1 MFAGKAPENKL
12 SFRTRI
18 LLLGVLLSSVGNG
31 LVLPYMFVYLHNVRG
46 IGSALTG
53 TIVGFGAFVS
63 LAVSPLIGNVID
75 HWGPKPV
82 LLASLVVSGIGYAE
96 QSTVHTAPRAF
107 LVMSIC
113 AIGQSAMWPAQSAI
127 ATELTTDSQ
136 RERYFGAQ
144 FALLNLGIGIGGVI
158 SSAFVSL
165 ANPHSFEWLF
175 RGDGI
180 SYFVYLGVALFLR
193 NVGHRNKQE
202 RKENSERSGGWSE
215 VLQDKVFVKVWIVAT
230 AASFLGYAQL
240 EVGFASFATLVAHVK
255 PSNIAWAYAANTIFI
270 ALFQLWVVKKLR
282 NFDRARSIAI
292 AALLWLCAWVA
303 LAFAGLISGF
313 AILMIIICQLI
324 FAMGEMVWSPV
335 MPSIVNQLAP
345 VHLRGRYNSASANS
359 WQIAA
364 IVGPMVA
371 GTLLGAGLQW
381 IWIATLACGLA
392 LVSFFALRLKLPERQ
407 NTD

>member
-230 AASFLGYAQL
+230 AAIFLGYAQL

>member
-230 AASFLGYAQL
+230 AAIFLGYAQL

-313 AILMIIICQLI
+313 SILMIIICQLI

>member
-12 SFRTRI
+12 SCRTRI
-18 LLLGVLLSSVGNG
+18 LVLGVLLSCVGNG

-230 AASFLGYAQL
+230 AAIFLGYAQL

-392 LVSFFALRLKLPERQ
+392 LVSFFALRLKLPKRQ
-407 NTD
+407 NID